1 MTKEQISFDDFKQL
15 DLCVARILA
24 ADRIEGSDK
33 LVRIEIDA
41 GEGTRTLVA
50 GIGKAYDPALL
61 LGREIVVL
69 LNLEPRTLM
78 GVESNGMLLAADDNG
93 PVLLAPDRDVPAG
106 AHIR

>member
-1 MTKEQISFDDFKQL
+1 MKEQISFDDFKKL
-15 DLCVARILA
+15 DLCVARILT

-33 LVRIEIDA
+33 LVKIEIDA
-41 GEGTRTLVA
+41 GEGKRTLVA

-61 LGREIVVL
+61 LGREIIIVR
-69 LNLEPRTLM
+69 NLEPKTLM
-78 GVESNGMLLAADDNG
+78 GIMSEGMLLAADDNG

>member
-1 MTKEQISFDDFKQL
+1 MIQERISFDDFKRL
-15 DLCVARILA
+15 DLRVARIRT

-33 LVRIEIDA
+33 LVKLEIDA
-41 GEGTRTLVA
+41 GEGTQTLVA

-61 LGREIVVL
+61 LGREIVVV

-78 GVESNGMLLAADDNG
+78 GIESNGMLLAADDNG
-93 PVLLAPDRDVPAG
+93 PVLLAPDRGVPAG